1 MGFRASLTFTIGVL
15 TLTCRAQNPI
25 PEDQDPCL
33 DPGVLAS
40 KWFDDNMIR
49 PNYVPATTEE
59 KPIVAQRIFDQPQ
72 TSETGKSYV
81 TSLEQTSVLYM
92 TGVIVDLLQADVQKT
107 GAPEDLPRSLGTG
120 YNSAILVMTDF
131 EKGERSTLRFSG
143 RIETHNGAI
152 NLYATGVGTTVTL
165 EAPQLYS
172 SGPGAIGLFAIR
184 GANLDVTNL
193 RHCSGGYRSPTLAG
207 LNINSRGGV
216 AHTTNPGSPLIY
228 SLGRTMSSNLTGWA
242 DASPAI
248 IMEGPQYVH
257 LNGSTITSGTIS
269 GFLFFDWSIT
279 AQHDAGTLE
288 ATSLNLTVR
297 EGPAFY
303 LATFSAEIILM
314 NARIYNPS
322 GILLLADTNTAS
334 RDLERV
340 EPQLWSGSPISSNS
354 SLTLMG
360 SEGISGDIV
369 TRGGCTVTVNLLANS
384 TWQGSANASLINN
397 RGGLTVQIDDTSTW
411 IVAKN
416 SFVRGLSVVGGD
428 LGRLKDQGYTVAY
441 DQKAAESSWLQGRA
455 YTLQNG
461 GKLQPWN

>member
-1 MGFRASLTFTIGVL
+1 MGVRASLALAIGAL
-15 TLTCRAQNPI
+15 ALTCRSQNSI

-33 DPGVLAS
+33 DPKVLAS
-40 KWFDDNMIR
+40 KWVDDNMIR
-49 PNYVPATTEE
+49 PNYIPATTEE

-92 TGVIVDLLQADVQKT
+92 TGVIVDLLQANVLKT
-107 GAPEDLPRSLGTG
+107 GAPGDLPRSLGTG
-120 YNSAILVMTDF
+120 YNSAILAMTDL
-131 EKGERSTLRFSG
+131 KQGEGSTLQFSG

-152 NLYATGVGTTVTL
+152 NLYATGAGTTVTL
-165 EAPQLYS
+165 DAPQLYS
-172 SGPGAIGLFAIR
+172 SGSGAIGLFAIR
-184 GANLDVTNL
+184 GANLDVTDL

-207 LNINSRGGV
+207 LNFNSRGGI

-257 LNGSTITSGTIS
+257 LNASTITSGTIS

-279 AQHDAGTLE
+279 AQHDIGTLE

-314 NARIYNPS
+314 NARIDNPS

-354 SLTLMG
+354 SLTLMD

-369 TRGGCTVTVNLLANS
+369 TRGGCTVTVHLLANS

-397 RGGLTVQIDDTSTW
+397 RGGLTVQIDETSNW

-428 LGRLKDQGYTVAY
+428 LGRLKDQGFTVAY
-441 DQKAAESSWLQGRA
+441 DQKAPESSWLQGRT

>member
-1 MGFRASLTFTIGVL
+1 MGVRVSLALAIGAL
-15 TLTCRAQNPI
+15 ALTCRSQNSI

-33 DPGVLAS
+33 DPKVLAS
-40 KWFDDNMIR
+40 KWVDDNMIR
-49 PNYVPATTEE
+49 PNYIPATTEE
-59 KPIVAQRIFDQPQ
+59 KPIVAQRIFDQSQ

-92 TGVIVDLLQADVQKT
+92 TGVIVDLLQANVQKT

-120 YNSAILVMTDF
+120 YNSAILV
-131 EKGERSTLRFSG
+131 GEGSTLQFSG

-152 NLYATGVGTTVTL
+152 NLYATGAGTTVTL
-165 EAPQLYS
+165 DAPQLYS

-184 GANLDVTNL
+184 GANLDVTDL

-207 LNINSRGGV
+207 LNINSRGGI

-228 SLGRTMSSNLTGWA
+228 SLGRTMSSNLIGWA

-257 LNGSTITSGTIS
+257 LNASTITSGTIS

-314 NARIYNPS
+314 NARIDNPS

-354 SLTLMG
+354 SLTLMD

-369 TRGGCTVTVNLLANS
+369 TRGGCSVTVHLLANS

-397 RGGLTVQIDDTSTW
+397 RGGLTVQIDETSNW

-428 LGRLKDQGYTVAY
+428 LGRLKDQGFTVAY
-441 DQKAAESSWLQGRA
+441 DQKAPESSWLQGRT

>member
-1 MGFRASLTFTIGVL
+1 MGVRASLALAVVVL
-15 TLTCRAQNPI
+15 VLPSRSQNPT
-25 PEDQDPCL
+25 PENLDPCL
-33 DPGVLAS
+33 DSGVLAA
-40 KWFDDNMIR
+40 KWVDDNFVH

-59 KPIVAQRIFDQPQ
+59 RPIIAQRILDQPQ
-72 TSETGKSYV
+72 TSETGMSYE
-81 TSLEQTSVLYM
+81 TNLQQTSVLYM
-92 TGVIVDLLQADVQKT
+92 TGVIVDLLQADVLKT
-107 GAPEDLPRSLGTG
+107 GAPEDLPRSLG
-120 YNSAILVMTDF
+120 LTDF
-131 EKGERSTLRFSG
+131 QTG
-143 RIETHNGAI
+143 RKNNNSVLCSETHNGAI
-152 NLYATGVGTTVTL
+152 NLYATGAGTTATL
-165 EAPQLYS
+165 DAPRLYS

-184 GANLDVTNL
+184 GASLDVTNL

-207 LNINSRGGV
+207 LNIDSRGGV
-216 AHTTNPGSPLIY
+216 AHTTGPGSPLIY

-242 DASPAI
+242 DRSPAI

-279 AQHDAGTLE
+279 AQHGVGTLE
-288 ATSLNLTVR
+288 ATFLNLTVR

-303 LATFSAEIILM
+303 LATFSAEIVLVD
-314 NARIYNPS
+314 ARIYNPS

-334 RDLERV
+334 RDLERI

-360 SEGISGDIV
+360 SDGISGDIV
-369 TRGGCTVTVNLLANS
+369 TRGACTITVQLLANS
-384 TWQGSANASLINN
+384 TWHGAANASLVNN
-397 RGGLTVQIDDTSTW
+397 RGGLTLQIDETSIWT
-411 IVAKN
+411 VAQN

-428 LGRLKDQGYTVAY
+428 LGRIQDQGFTVAY
-441 DQKAAESSWLQGRA
+441 DQNAPESSWLQGRT